1 MIEIGIVA
9 PLVGLGG
16 LVATLIAYLLVARL
30 ATGTEK
36 MQSIAEDISM
46 GAMTFMKAEYVK
58 AFIFVLVAAG
68 LAGWGLGPL
77 TAVSLIIGAVASA
90 LAGLI
95 AVRAATKGNVR
106 SAAAAKEKGLSGALL
121 AAFNS
126 GSVAG
131 LAVASLGL
139 AALGGLFYA
148 FAGEANPSHIVV
160 GFALGTSSIAIF
172 ARVAGGIF
180 TKAADVGADLVGK
193 LEAGIPEDDPRNPG
207 VIADNVGDN
216 VGNVAGMSA
225 DIFESYAGALVA
237 AMAIAASLTEAEVK
251 EIFPTVGK
259 DVLLGFPLLLAAIGL
274 GASILG
280 ILCMN
285 LLKKARPTVAITASE
300 IFTCVVFLGGVAAVA
315 LQFDYSLNLLWA
327 VVVGSILGLLIGK
340 STQFYISARSAKR
353 VAESARAGAATNV
366 ISGFAVGLESCG
378 LPLLLI
384 ALSVWGAWEF
394 AGLYGI
400 AIAAV
405 SMLSTVG
412 LSVTVDAYGPIVDNA
427 GGIAEMAHLG
437 SDVRTISKTLNS
449 VGNNTTAVGKGFAI
463 GATAMTSL
471 SLFVAFKLAIKSGGG
486 AIVMD
491 IADPRILIGMLIGA
505 FVVFFTASQTMKSVG
520 KAGTQMVEEIRRQFR
535 EIPGLLNG
543 TGKPDTARC
552 IEISTQAALKEM
564 ILPVAIIVLTPL
576 AVGFGLDA
584 TTLGGVVAGSI
595 FMGVVMAFL
604 MANAGG
610 VWANAKKYIENGH
623 LEGEKIGSDAHGAS
637 VVGDAIGD
645 PFKDTSGPALNV
657 LIKLIAV
664 IAVLIAPLL

>member
-16 LVATLIAYLLVARL
+16 LFATLIAYVLVARL
-30 ATGTEK
+30 AAGTEK

-46 GAMTFMKAEYVK
+46 GAMTFMKAEYLK
-58 AFIFVLVAAG
+58 ILIFVLVIAG
-68 LAGWGLGPL
+68 LAGWALGPL
-77 TAVSLIIGAVASA
+77 TAVAFLVGALASG

-139 AALGGLFYA
+139 AALGGLFFV
-148 FAGEANPSHIVV
+148 FAGETNPSHILV
-160 GFALGTSSIAIF
+160 GFALGTSSVAIF

-180 TKAADVGADLVGK
+180 TKAADIGADLVGK

-225 DIFESYAGALVA
+225 DIFESYAGAMVA
-237 AMAIAASLTEAEVK
+237 AMAIAASLSETEIK

-285 LLKKARPTVAITASE
+285 ILKNARPTVAIATSE
-300 IFTCVVFLGGVAAVA
+300 VFACLVFISGVAGVA

-327 VVVGSILGLLIGK
+327 VIIGSVLGLLIGK
-340 STQFYISARSAKR
+340 STQFYISGRPVKR
-353 VAESARAGAATNV
+353 VAESARAGSATNV

-384 ALSVWGAWEF
+384 SLSIWGAWEF

-405 SMLSTVG
+405 AMLSTVG
-412 LSVTVDAYGPIVDNA
+412 LAVTIDAYGPIADNA

-437 SDVRTISKTLNS
+437 SEVRVISHTLNA

-471 SLFVAFKLAIKSGGG
+471 SLFVAFKMAIKAGGSE
-486 AIVMD
+486 AVMD

-505 FVVFFTASQTMKSVG
+505 FVVLFAASQTMKSVG
-520 KAGTQMVEEIRRQFR
+520 KAGSQMVEEIRRQFR

-564 ILPVAIIVLTPL
+564 ILPVALVVITPL

-584 TTLGGVVAGSI
+584 TTLGGVVAGSL
-595 FMGVVMAFL
+595 FTGVVMAFL

-610 VWANAKKYIENGH
+610 VWDNAKKYIEDGH
-623 LEGEKIGSDAHGAS
+623 LDGEKTGSEAHGSA

-657 LIKLIAV
+657 VVKLIA
-664 IAVLIAPLL
+664 ITAVLIAPLL

>member
-9 PLVGLGG
+9 PLVGIGG

-36 MQSIAEDISM
+36 MQSIADDISM

-58 AFIFVLVAAG
+58 VAIFALVAAG
-68 LAGWGLGPL
+68 LAGWALGPI
-77 TAVSLIIGAVASA
+77 TAVSFLVGTLASG
-90 LAGLI
+90 LAGFI

-106 SAAAAKEKGLSGALL
+106 SSAAAKDKGQSFAML

-126 GSVAG
+126 ASVGG
-131 LAVASLGL
+131 LALASLGL

-148 FAGEANPSHIVV
+148 FAGEANPSHILV
-160 GFALGTSSIAIF
+160 GFVLGTSLVGIF
-172 ARVAGGIF
+172 ARFAGGIF
-180 TKAADVGADLVGK
+180 SKAADVGADLVGK

-225 DIFESYAGALVA
+225 DLFESYVGSMVA
-237 AMAIAASLTEAEVK
+237 AMAIAAALSEEEIKA
-251 EIFPTVGK
+251 IFPTVGK

-285 LLKKARPTVAITASE
+285 IFKNARPTLAIAVSE
-300 IFTCVVFLGGVAAVA
+300 VFACVVFLAGVAGVVI
-315 LQFDYSLNLLWA
+315 QFDYSLNLFWA
-327 VVVGSILGLLIGK
+327 VIVGSVLGLLIGK
-340 STQFYISARSAKR
+340 STQFYIAGRSVKR
-353 VAESARAGAATNV
+353 VAESARAGSATNV

-405 SMLSTVG
+405 AMLSTVG
-412 LSVTVDAYGPIVDNA
+412 LSATVDAYGPITDNA
-427 GGIAEMAHLG
+427 GGISEMAHLG
-437 SDVRTISKTLNS
+437 SDVRTISNTLNA

-471 SLFVAFKLAIKSGGG
+471 SLFIAFKLAVKAGTGT
-486 AIVMD
+486 AVMD

-505 FVVFFTASQTMKSVG
+505 FVVFFAASQTMKSVG
-520 KAGTQMVEEIRRQFR
+520 KAGTQMVEEVRRQFR

-543 TGKPDTARC
+543 TGRPDTARC

-564 ILPVAIIVLTPL
+564 ILPVALIVLAPL

-584 TTLGGVVAGSI
+584 TTLGGLIAGAL
-595 FMGVVMAFL
+595 FTGVVMAFL
-604 MANAGG
+604 MSNAGG
-610 VWANAKKYIENGH
+610 VWDNAKKYIENGN
-623 LEGEKIGSDAHGAS
+623 LDGEKTGSDAHSAS

-657 LIKLIAV
+657 LVKLIA
-664 IAVLIAPLL
+664 ITAVLIAPLI